1 MEGIVG
7 GMHKYFA
14 FLDYKKDLKFGLSAE
29 GKMSITF
36 ALVKNDHACLY
47 SSATSTFFDL
57 KPPSRYS
64 FKFIQHG
71 SQRLRLLLLRI
82 YECLHKLLL
91 LFLG

>member
-1 MEGIVG
+1 MQ
-7 GMHKYFA
+7 KYLA

-36 ALVKNDHACLY
+36 ALVKNDHTCLY

-57 KPPSRYS
+57 QHPSRNS

-71 SQRLRLLLLRI
+71 SQQLYLLLLRI
-82 YECLHKLLL
+82 HEC
-91 LFLG
+91 